1 MNKREQDAVRD
12 LVIKLSGYE
21 DVDGSACDSG
31 DPLDL
36 TLTEISQGF
45 TFIDN
50 RFYDAIKAKYPQLD
64 WPEGKS
70 AVEVALGIING
81 EVAV

>member
-1 MNKREQDAVRD
+1 MNRREQDAIRD
-12 LVIKLSGYE
+12 LVFKLSGYE

-50 RFYDAIKAKYPQLD
+50 RFYDAIHAKYPNVV

-70 AVEVALGIING
+70 AVEVALGIITG
-81 EVAV
+81 EVAI